1 MANKKP
7 NWAAWVLRLVGS
19 LAFLAV
25 VWQLWQGHAAVGVVA
40 NVFAPLLFG
49 IAVALSVVTF
59 MVVLAELGK
68 CSMTGDW
75 VWKDVLGTA
84 VSLFALVV
92 MVPGAWSVSAVVVL
106 IGLVLSVIGLGWAG
120 K

>member
-25 VWQLWQGHAAVGVVA
+25 VWQLWQGYAAVGAVA

-49 IAVALSVVTF
+49 VAVALSIVTF
-59 MVVLAELGK
+59 LAVLAELIKLGT
-68 CSMTGDW
+68 TGDW
-75 VWKDVLGTA
+75 VWKDVLWTGIA
-84 VSLFALVV
+84 LFALVV
-92 MVPGAWSVSAVVVL
+92 MVPGVWVTSAVVVL
-106 IGLVLSVIGLGWAG
+106 VGFVLSVVGLGWAG
-120 K
+120 R

>member
-25 VWQLWQGHAAVGVVA
+25 VWQLWQGYAAVGAVA

-49 IAVALSVVTF
+49 VAVTLSVVTF
-59 MVVLAELGK
+59 LVVLAELGK
-68 CSMTGDW
+68 MGSTGDW
-75 VWKDVLGTA
+75 VWKQVLGTSVA
-84 VSLFALVV
+84 LFSLVV
-92 MVPGAWSVSAVVVL
+92 MVPGVWATSSVVVL
-106 IGLVLSVIGLGWAG
+106 VGFVLSVVGLGWAG

>member
-7 NWAAWVLRLVGS
+7 NWGAWVLRLIGS

-25 VWQLWQGHAAVGVVA
+25 VWQLWQGYATVGAVA

-49 IAVALSVVTF
+49 FAVALSIVTF
-59 MVVLAELGK
+59 LVVLADAVK
-68 CSMTGDW
+68 PMAGDW
-75 VWKDVLGTA
+75 VWKQVLGAA
-84 VSLFALVV
+84 VALFALVV
-92 MVPGAWSVSAVVVL
+92 MVPGVWATSALVTLVGFVLLVV
-106 IGLVLSVIGLGWAG
+106 GLGWEG